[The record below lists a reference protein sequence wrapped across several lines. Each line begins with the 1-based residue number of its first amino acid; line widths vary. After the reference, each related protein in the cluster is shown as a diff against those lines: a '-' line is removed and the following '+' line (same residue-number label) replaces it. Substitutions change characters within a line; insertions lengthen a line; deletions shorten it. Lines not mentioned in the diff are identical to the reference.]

1 LSDSFEQEKSENIRR
16 LGESAEL
23 RSRSMEWIADV
34 SRYRY
39 SYHFTWLGRPIIQFP
54 QDIVALQEIIW
65 AVRPDLIVETGIA
78 RGGSLIFSASIL
90 ELLGGDRRVVGVDI
104 DIRAENRAAI
114 ERHPL
119 YGRIKMIEGS
129 SVEPGVV
136 AQVESEADGRDSV
149 MVILDS
155 NHTHD
160 HVLRELELYS
170 GLVRRGGYMIV
181 LDTAIEDMPDDLYP
195 DRPWRRG
202 ANPRTAVREFLKTT
216 KRFEV
221 DEQIEAKLL
230 ITVAPGGYLRCVKD

>member
-1 LSDSFEQEKSENIRR
+1 MSDSFEQEKSENIRR